1 MKRLFALAAVS
12 MVIMAEPP
20 ARTPRYYL
28 SFWNTGS
35 DQPQS
40 IQAQL
45 NGAPA
50 RVLEVRKPG
59 EEMMILLVL
68 DLTESLSLA
77 DPAKEALAE
86 QLSKLP
92 PKTMVAVLR
101 AQDGLTVL
109 LDPTADV
116 EKLTDAVRKVPVTGK
131 AGFLESVEQLSAIG
145 DSILTKTRVRTATLF
160 ITDSDISNYRED
172 FTNPV
177 INSSDSSD
185 LSRRFPEGLVQDK
198 IIRLASRLATGQ
210 TPMFVV
216 HLDYRSDRLNEAYQN
231 GIKKL
236 TETTGGMSAFCRSIV
251 DIPSNIQEMFAKI
264 QSQYSVALEL
274 PAKSKKSIAV
284 SLSVEGAAQSS
295 LSYRP
300 QIVVKE

>member
-1 MKRLFALAAVS
+1 MKRVFLAALCS
-12 MVIMAEPP
+12 TLLMAEPP
-20 ARTPRYYL
+20 AVSPRFHI
-28 SFWNTGS
+28 SFWNGGTEA
-35 DQPQS
+35 PAA
-40 IQAQL
+40 IQAHL
-45 NGAPA
+45 NGAPTK
-50 RVLEVRKPG
+50 VLEVRKPG
-59 EEMMILLVL
+59 DDLIILLAI

-77 DPAKEALAE
+77 DPAKEALIE

-92 PKTMVAVLR
+92 PKTLVAVMR

-109 LDPTADV
+109 LDPSSDA
-116 EKLTDAVRKVPVTGK
+116 EQLADAVRKVPVSGK
-131 AGFLESVEQLSAIG
+131 AGFLETVEQLSEIG
-145 DSILTKTRVRTATLF
+145 DSILTKTRVRTASFF

-198 IIRLASRLATGQ
+198 ITRLNSRISSRQ
-210 TPMFVV
+210 TPLFVV

-236 TETTGGMSAFCRSIV
+236 AETTGGMSAFCRSIA
-251 DIPSNIQEMFAKI
+251 DIPTNIRDMFGRI
-264 QSQYSVALEL
+264 YSHYSLTLEL
-274 PAKSKKSIAV
+274 PPKAKKALAV
-284 SLSVEGAAQSS
+284 TLTVEGAGQST
-295 LSYRP
+295 LMYRP

>member
-1 MKRLFALAAVS
+1 MKRILLLAALATSVF
-12 MVIMAEPP
+12 AEPP
-20 ARTPRYYL
+20 ARTPRFHIP
-28 SFWNTGS
+28 FWNGS
-35 DQPQS
+35 ADAPER
-40 IQAQL
+40 IQANL
-45 NGAPA
+45 NGVPA
-50 RVLEVRKPG
+50 RVLDVRKPG
-59 EEMMILLVL
+59 EDLIILLAI

-77 DPAKEALAE
+77 DPAKEALVE

-92 PKTMVAVLR
+92 PKTLVAVMR
-101 AQDGLTVL
+101 AQDGLSVL
-109 LDPTADV
+109 LDPGADV
-116 EKLTDAVRKVPVTGK
+116 EQLADAVRKVPVSGK
-131 AGFLESVEQLSAIG
+131 AGFLETVEQLSAIG

-177 INSSDSSD
+177 INTSDSSD

-198 IIRLASRLATGQ
+198 IIRLTSRMATGQ
-210 TPMFVV
+210 TPLFVV

-236 TETTGGMSAFCRSIV
+236 AESTGGFSAFCRSIA
-251 DIPSNIQEMFAKI
+251 DIPSSIQDMFGRI
-264 QSQYSVALEL
+264 YSQYILAIEL
-274 PAKSKKSIAV
+274 PSKPKKALAV
-284 SLSVEGAAQSS
+284 SLTVEGPGQGN